1 MSKIASNFYIRQPKK
16 ISAVTGTNGKTSV
29 TFITKEIWRNCNV
42 KSASI
47 GTLGLIADEYNEK
60 HLFADMRPYWCRRHQ
75 SFHTGHWNKH
85 NQDRGDT
92 TWNLKN

>member
-1 MSKIASNFYIRQPKK
+1 MALRRKKGKSNKKRIREKYYVRKLQNRRNTCKK
-16 ISAVTGTNGKTSV
+16 RGIYKT
-29 TFITKEIWRNCNV
+29 EEE
-42 KSASI
+42 AQ
-47 GTLGLIADEYNEK
+47 LIADEYNEK